1 MFRKLEWDNK
11 GIVINGVK
19 INHLRFADD
28 IVLITGNVTEMQEML
43 NQLSDKSKV
52 LRLKMN
58 IKKTKVMFNKYIDEN
73 IIQVNNNTIEH
84 VEEYVYLGQL
94 VTMESDKT
102 NEIKRRISAAW
113 GAFGKYRDIM
123 KSNMPM
129 CLKRKVYNQG
139 RIGQS
144 GNSRWAA

>member
-43 NQLSDKSKV
+43 NQLSDESKV
-52 LRLKMN
+52 LGLKMN
-58 IKKTKVMFNKYIDEN
+58 MKKTKVMFNKYINEN

-102 NEIKRRISAAW
+102 NEIKRRIGAAW
-113 GAFGKYRDIM
+113 SAFGKY
-123 KSNMPM
+123 
-129 CLKRKVYNQG
+129 
-139 RIGQS
+139 
-144 GNSRWAA
+144 